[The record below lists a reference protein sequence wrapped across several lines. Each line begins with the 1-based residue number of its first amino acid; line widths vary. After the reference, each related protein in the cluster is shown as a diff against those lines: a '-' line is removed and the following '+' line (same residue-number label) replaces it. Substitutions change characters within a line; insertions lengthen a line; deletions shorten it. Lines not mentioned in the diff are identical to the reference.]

1 MGPLGRFGSPMSDPS
16 NPRMGFFPFKDRGFE
31 AFIRRDLIV
40 RLRFLASLTL
50 FRLVKTS
57 TAVSIASICAILSAR
72 TSQASAVALSS
83 LQMSPVAYGLAHFAL
98 GDFPAFGRGK
108 YLSVQP
114 HTKPIT
120 PAGVAALIQYIL
132 DDDLVDDESYW
143 HMAALRSAV
152 AALNN
157 MSATAA

>member
-1 MGPLGRFGSPMSDPS
+1 
-16 NPRMGFFPFKDRGFE
+16 
-31 AFIRRDLIV
+31 
-40 RLRFLASLTL
+40 
-50 FRLVKTS
+50 
-57 TAVSIASICAILSAR
+57 
-72 TSQASAVALSS
+72 
-83 LQMSPVAYGLAHFAL
+83 MSPVAYGLAHFAL